1 LNDTNFLRMSS
12 RKKIVDPVKRVVIK
26 IGSGVLTTKESLS
39 LDVIEALDHIKRYG
53 SNHTE
58 AIVTDNYE
66 RSQQL
71 LERVDAPVLLVNAST
86 RFNNGLEFGL
96 GAEIGINTA
105 KLYAYGPM
113 SLRELTIT
121 KFIVFGSGQV
131 RT

>member
-1 LNDTNFLRMSS
+1 MN
-12 RKKIVDPVKRVVIK
+12 
-26 IGSGVLTTKESLS
+26 

-66 RSQQL
+66 RSQQF
-71 LERVDAPVLLVNAST
+71 LERVDASVVLVNAST
-86 RFNNGLEFGL
+86 RFNDGFEFSL

-105 KLYAYGPM
+105 KLHAYAPM